1 MRFEELYKIAR
12 RNWIV
17 KLVCFVLAVFIY
29 FFYRVATL
37 QDKTLV
43 VPLQVSANGLMMPA
57 ENTPTHVKVSVK
69 GRPQDLSRIGEQNIA
84 TYLNLDYYT
93 ESGEYD
99 VPIEIIPSPDIMTIN
114 PLSISVEN
122 GSVRLAIAP
131 KARAQVPVTADLQ
144 GNPESGYEVVD
155 VSVTPSTIGVF
166 GVETLLESMDSIV
179 TEQIQVDGR
188 TAPFSQAVA
197 IHRDNSLVTYDDD
210 SVKVSVDIQ
219 PITMTRRIVD
229 QTVYLYGVNP
239 LFAAHADPQMI
250 TFTLKG
256 NQNQLG
262 SFVPELHTVRLD
274 CSAITEPGTYVLPV
288 EVVLPNGIRL
298 ISQSDRTATVSI
310 VPAGEETEVD
320 KVVEVIEEIGVAEQ
334 IDIEVTEEGKKE
346 NSDVAGETDSSDQ
359 GEPGTLVSETKVSE
373 TKVSETKV
381 SENLGSQEEA
391 GL

>member
-359 GEPGTLVSETKVSE
+359 GEPGTRVSETKVSE
-373 TKVSETKV
+373 T
-381 SENLGSQEEA
+381 LGSQEEA

>member
-1 MRFEELYKIAR
+1 MRLDELYKIAR

-29 FFYRVATL
+29 FFYFVATL
-37 QDKTLV
+37 KVKSLV
-43 VPLQVSANGLMMPA
+43 VPLQVSAHGLMMPA
-57 ENTPTHVKVSVK
+57 ENTPSHVKVSVK
-69 GRPQDLSRIGEQNIA
+69 AHPQDLPRISEQNIA

-93 ESGEYD
+93 EPGEYD
-99 VPIEIIPSPDIMTIN
+99 VPIEIILSPDIMGID
-114 PLSISVEN
+114 SMEVKVDQ

-131 KARAQVPVTADLQ
+131 KARAQLPVTANLQ
-144 GNPESGYEVVD
+144 GTPASGYEIVD

-188 TAPFSQAVA
+188 KSSFSQTVA

-210 SVKVSVDIQ
+210 SVKVTVDIQ

-229 QTVYLYGVNP
+229 QTVYLYGVHP
-239 LFAAHADPQMI
+239 LFAAHADPQMV
-250 TFTLKG
+250 TFTLRG

-288 EVVLPNGIRL
+288 EVVLPSGISL
-298 ISQSDRTATVSI
+298 VSQSDRTATVSI
-310 VPAGEETEVD
+310 VPAGEETETD
-320 KVVEVIEEIGVAEQ
+320 KVVEVVEDNGVAGQ
-334 IDIEVTEEGKKE
+334 SDGEVREEGAKE
-346 NSDVAGETDSSDQ
+346 AEGADAAGQATSPGQDESETS
-359 GEPGTLVSETKVSE
+359 VSETNVSE
-373 TKVSETKV
+373 VEV
-381 SENLGSQEEA
+381 LEEGS
-391 GL
+391 GV

>member
-122 GSVRLAIAP
+122 GSVRLVIAP

-359 GEPGTLVSETKVSE
+359 GEPGTRVSE

>member
-1 MRFEELYKIAR
+1 MRFDELYKIAR

-131 KARAQVPVTADLQ
+131 KARAQVPVTASIQ
-144 GNPESGYEVVD
+144 GTPASGYEVVD

-188 TAPFSQAVA
+188 KSSFSQTVA

-210 SVKVSVDIQ
+210 SVKVSVEIQ

-229 QTVYLYGVNP
+229 QAVSLYGVNP

-250 TFTLKG
+250 TFTLRG

-288 EVVLPNGIRL
+288 EVVLPNGISL
-298 ISQSDRTATVSI
+298 VSQSDRTATVSI
-310 VPAGEETEVD
+310 VPAGEETEID
-320 KVVEVIEEIGVAEQ
+320 KVVEAIE
-334 IDIEVTEEGKKE
+334 DI
-346 NSDVAGETDSSDQ
+346 DVAGQIDGEVREEGAEEAEVVDAVAQANASGQDESETS
-359 GEPGTLVSETKVSE
+359 VSETSVSE
-373 TKVSETKV
+373 E
-381 SENLGSQEEA
+381 GS

>member
-1 MRFEELYKIAR
+1 MRLDELYKIAR

-29 FFYRVATL
+29 FFYLEATL
-37 QDKTLV
+37 ESKTLV
-43 VPLQVSANGLMMPA
+43 VPLQVSAHGLMLPA
-57 ENTPTHVKVSVK
+57 EDHPSHVKVVIK
-69 GRPQDLSRIGEQNIA
+69 ARPQDLSRISEQNIA
-84 TYLNLDYYT
+84 AYLNLDYYT

-99 VPIEIIPSPDIMTIN
+99 VPIEIILSPAIMGID
-114 PLSISVEN
+114 PLEVKADP
-122 GSVRLAIAP
+122 GSVRLAVGP
-131 KARAQVPVTADLQ
+131 KSHAQIPVTASIQ
-144 GNPESGYEVVD
+144 GTPVSGYEVVD
-155 VSVTPSTIGVF
+155 VSIIPSTIGVS

-188 TAPFSQAVA
+188 KSSFSQTVA
-197 IHRDNSLVTYDDD
+197 IHRDNSLVAYDDD
-210 SVKVSVDIQ
+210 SVKVTVDIQ

-250 TFTLKG
+250 TFTLRG

-298 ISQSDRTATVSI
+298 VSQSDRTATVSI
-310 VPAGEETEVD
+310 VPAGEETETD
-320 KVVEVIEEIGVAEQ
+320 KVVEVIEENA
-334 IDIEVTEEGKKE
+334 
-346 NSDVAGETDSSDQ
+346 VAGQSDGEVRAEGAEGADAAGQATSPGQDESETS
-359 GEPGTLVSETKVSE
+359 VSETNVSE
-373 TKVSETKV
+373 VEV
-381 SENLGSQEEA
+381 LEEGS
-391 GL
+391 GV

>member
-359 GEPGTLVSETKVSE
+359 GEPGTLVSE
-373 TKVSETKV
+373 
-381 SENLGSQEEA
+381 NLGSQEEA